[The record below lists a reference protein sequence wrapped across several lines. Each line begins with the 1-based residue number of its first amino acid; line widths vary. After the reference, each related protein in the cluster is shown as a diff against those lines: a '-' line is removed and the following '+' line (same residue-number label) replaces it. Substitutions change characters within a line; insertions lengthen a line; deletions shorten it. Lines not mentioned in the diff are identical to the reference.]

1 MAFSTRHLIL
11 TNTPKLIS
19 MHQLRKL
26 TQILLGATLI
36 YTGTLHLT
44 TSRMEF
50 QAQVPPWV
58 PFSPD
63 FVVLASGVVEIALGL
78 ALISLQ
84 RRREV
89 GIATALFFIAI
100 FPGNISQFVNQIDAF
115 GLDSDRARA
124 IRLLFQ
130 PLLVLWALWSTT
142 AMPTGSF
149 KRFWNY
155 IKKTIRENKV
165 ATVIGILIGGVGT
178 RFLEDGNLLVT
189 SVLTGMSVVG
199 VLVVWLAMKKV
210 KNFL

>member
-1 MAFSTRHLIL
+1 MHLI
-11 TNTPKLIS
+11 
-19 MHQLRKL
+19 RKA

-78 ALISLQ
+78 SLISLQ

-100 FPGNISQFVNQIDAF
+100 FPGNISQFVNHIDAF

-124 IRLLFQ
+124 IRLIFQ

-142 AMPTGSF
+142 ALPKGYF
-149 KRFWNY
+149 NRLWNY
-155 IKKTIRENKV
+155 IKGVIRENKV

-189 SVLTGMSVVG
+189 TVLTGMSTAAT
-199 VLVVWLAMKKV
+199 LAVWL
-210 KNFL
+210 FLKWVYRIGFTKS

>member
-1 MAFSTRHLIL
+1 MHLI
-11 TNTPKLIS
+11 
-19 MHQLRKL
+19 RKA

-50 QAQVPPWV
+50 QAQVPTWL

-63 FVVLASGVVEIALGL
+63 FVVLASGVVEISLGL

-89 GIATALFFIAI
+89 GIATALFFLAI
-100 FPGNISQFVNQIDAF
+100 FPGNISQFVNHIDAF

-124 IRLLFQ
+124 IRLIFQ

-142 AMPTGSF
+142 ALPKGSF
-149 KRFWNY
+149 KRLWNY
-155 IKKTIRENKV
+155 IKRVIRENKV

-189 SVLTGMSVVG
+189 TVLTGMSTVV
-199 VLVVWLAMKKV
+199 VLVVWLVVKSLVRKV
-210 KNFL
+210 R

>member
-1 MAFSTRHLIL
+1 MHLI
-11 TNTPKLIS
+11 
-19 MHQLRKL
+19 RKL

-78 ALISLQ
+78 ALVSLQ

-100 FPGNISQFVNQIDAF
+100 FPGNISQFVHHIDAF

-142 AMPTGSF
+142 ALPKGSF
-149 KRFWNY
+149 KRLWNY
-155 IKKTIRENKV
+155 IKRVIRENKV

-189 SVLTGMSVVG
+189 SVLTGMSATST
-199 VLVVWLAMKKV
+199 LVVWLLLKKV
-210 KNFL
+210 KNSL

>member
-1 MAFSTRHLIL
+1 MNF
-11 TNTPKLIS
+11 
-19 MHQLRKL
+19 MRKA

-44 TSRMEF
+44 TRRLEF
-50 QAQVPPWV
+50 QAQVPPWA
-58 PFSPD
+58 PFTPD
-63 FVVLASGVVEIALGL
+63 FIVLASGVVEIALGL

-89 GIATALFFIAI
+89 GIATAAFFVAI
-100 FPGNISQFVNQIDAF
+100 FPGNISQFVNGIDAF

-142 AMPTGSF
+142 AMPKGTF

-155 IKKTIRENKV
+155 VKKTIRENKV
-165 ATVIGILIGGVGT
+165 ATIIGILIGGVGT

-189 SVLTGMSVVG
+189 TVLTGMTTTAT
-199 VLVVWLAMKKV
+199 LVVWLGLKDYISKD
-210 KNFL
+210 KQRFF

>member
-1 MAFSTRHLIL
+1 MYLI
-11 TNTPKLIS
+11 
-19 MHQLRKL
+19 RKL

-58 PFSPD
+58 PLSPD

-100 FPGNISQFVNQIDAF
+100 FPGNISQFVNHIDAF

-142 AMPTGSF
+142 AMPKGSF

-155 IKKTIRENKV
+155 VKKVIRENKV
-165 ATVIGILIGGVGT
+165 ATIIGILIGGVGT

-189 SVLTGMSVVG
+189 SVLTGMTTVG
-199 VLVVWLAMKKV
+199 TLVVWVVIKRLIIKTP
-210 KNFL
+210 

>member
-1 MAFSTRHLIL
+1 MHLI
-11 TNTPKLIS
+11 
-19 MHQLRKL
+19 RKA

-58 PFSPD
+58 PLSPD

-78 ALISLQ
+78 ALVSLQ

-100 FPGNISQFVNQIDAF
+100 FPGNISQFVNEIDAF

-142 AMPTGSF
+142 ALPKGSF
-149 KRFWNY
+149 NRLWNY
-155 IKKTIRENKV
+155 IKRVLRESKV

-189 SVLTGMSVVG
+189 TVLTGMSTVST
-199 VLVVWLAMKKV
+199 LVVWLLLKKV

>member
-1 MAFSTRHLIL
+1 
-11 TNTPKLIS
+11 
-19 MHQLRKL
+19 MHFIRKA

-58 PFSPD
+58 PLSPD

-78 ALISLQ
+78 ALVSLQ

-100 FPGNISQFVNQIDAF
+100 FPGNISQFVNGIDAF

-142 AMPTGSF
+142 ALPKGSF
-149 KRFWNY
+149 NRLWNY
-155 IKKTIRENKV
+155 IKRVIRENKV

-189 SVLTGMSVVG
+189 SVLTGMSTVG
-199 VLVVWLAMKKV
+199 VLVVWLLLKRV
-210 KNFL
+210 KSLL